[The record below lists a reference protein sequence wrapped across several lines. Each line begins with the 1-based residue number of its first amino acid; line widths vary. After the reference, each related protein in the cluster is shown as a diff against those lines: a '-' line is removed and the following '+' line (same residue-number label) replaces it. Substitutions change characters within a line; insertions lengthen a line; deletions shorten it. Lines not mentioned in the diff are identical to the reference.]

1 MRKNGANI
9 FALHGASEQLTTQNM
24 KKLLSCWLWIFVL
37 ISLTIICPTFTPPAA
52 YSQDIRRVG
61 KVRESGTIRA
71 IKPGLVSII
80 NEQGDVVT
88 CKIQDKDERAIS
100 VSGIAMNIPAK
111 ILVRGALPTQLVEKG
126 MVVQFEGRTSQYGKS
141 DGEVPQITVLND
153 SSSQLKVDFL
163 ERPEPGE
170 AGRCDV
176 VGRVI
181 NLTKQKLQLQVPKS
195 KWAKKKRIIFK
206 LAEGSTMLFSDDDLN
221 RVIPGDEVA
230 NLEIQKLSTGEMY
243 ATKIEIRLTATREQ
257 FTTSFHE
264 KLEQEFSSLSDD
276 PAEPREL
283 TSQHFLLYTD
293 VSERNGQILLAKL
306 ESMHQLI
313 GGYFG
318 KRPRVPIECYVI
330 ADIRKWRGH
339 QLDPRGVKKILEPAG
354 VTLVMPNNNA
364 LPKVVVYSCDRHSI
378 VQHEAVHAFC
388 ALAFESIGPVWYAEG
403 MAELGNN
410 WKPDKKA
417 VNVDSVVIDY
427 LTSSKPK
434 KMADIVAA
442 GQITGDSWQAYAWRW
457 ALCHLL
463 ANNDNYS
470 RRFKKLG
477 IAMMSGGEDSFE
489 RAFGKVAKNISFEY
503 DQFVENFGNGYRVDL
518 CQWDWGVA
526 ASNLD
531 GNGRTK
537 TTVSAQ
543 AGWQPTKLEVRT
555 GVSYQFVA
563 NGDWKLSPKEKFMNA
578 KGRDGR
584 GQLVGAIL
592 TEDPMTGF
600 HLSEPIRLSKH
611 GQFSAAET
619 GQLYLRCEDSWT
631 ELNDNEGEVLVHL
644 RRTPKKKS
652 VTSKTSEAK

>member
-1 MRKNGANI
+1 MKT
-9 FALHGASEQLTTQNM
+9 LLTH
-24 KKLLSCWLWIFVL
+24 CLWIFARLISAPL
-37 ISLTIICPTFTPPAA
+37 ISLLLVTILAPPAA
-52 YSQDIRRVG
+52 HSQDIRRVG

-80 NEQGDVVT
+80 NKQGDVVT
-88 CKIQDKDERAIS
+88 CKIQDRDERAIS

-111 ILVRGALPTQLVEKG
+111 IFVEGALPTQLIEKG
-126 MVVQFEGRTSQYGKS
+126 MIVQFEGRTSQYGKS
-141 DGEVPQITVLND
+141 EGEIPQLTVLND

-195 KWAKKKRIIFK
+195 KWAKKERIVFK
-206 LAEGSTMLFSDDDLN
+206 LAEESTMMFSDDDLN
-221 RVIPGDEVA
+221 RVIPGDEVS
-230 NLEIQKLSTGEMY
+230 NLEIQKLSSGEMV
-243 ATKIEIRLTATREQ
+243 AVKIEIKLTAKREQ

-264 KLEQEFSSLSDD
+264 KLEQEFSSLSNE

-283 TSQHFLLYTD
+283 TSRNFLLYTD

-318 KRPRVPIECYVI
+318 KRPRVPIECFVI
-330 ADIRKWRGH
+330 ADIQKWQGH
-339 QLDPRGVKKILEPAG
+339 PLDPRGVKKALEPAG
-354 VTLVMPNNNA
+354 VTLVMPKHNS
-364 LPKVVVYSCDRHSI
+364 LPKVIVYSCDRHSV

-388 ALAFESIGPVWYAEG
+388 ALAFKTIGPVWYAEG

-410 WKPDKKA
+410 WRPGEKA

-427 LTSSKPK
+427 LTSSTPK

-537 TTVSAQ
+537 TTVDSQ
-543 AGWQPTKLEVRT
+543 AGWQPTKVEVRT
-555 GVSYQFVA
+555 GVSYQYVA
-563 NGDWKLSPKEKFMNA
+563 NGEWKLSPREKLMTA
-578 KGRDGR
+578 KGRSGR

-592 TEDPMTGF
+592 TEDPKTGF
-600 HLSEPIRLSKH
+600 HLSPAIRLGKQ
-611 GQFSAAET
+611 GQFSATET

-631 ELNDNEGEVLVHL
+631 ELDDNEGEILVHL
-644 RRTPKKKS
+644 RRTPKKKTETP
-652 VTSKTSEAK
+652 TSGSK